1 MGRADAMN
9 AYLANSDELLLL
21 ERKLWSEGFVF
32 VAGIDEAGRGPL
44 AGPVVAA
51 AVCFKRDELIPRV
64 FDSKQVAESER
75 LAMREAILAAP
86 GVRYAIIEVGPE
98 KIDELNILRATDLAM
113 REAASALGE
122 VDFLLVDGRPVPY
135 LPKPSKS
142 VVKGDAKSASIAAA
156 SILAKVY
163 RDELMLE
170 MAGRYPGYG
179 FELHKGYGTVMHLEA
194 LRRLGPCAIHR
205 KSFGPV
211 RDLIEPPPEQ
221 PELF

>member
-1 MGRADAMN
+1 MN

-51 AVCFKRDELIPRV
+51 AVCFRREERIPRV
-64 FDSKQVAESER
+64 FDSKQVAEGER
-75 LAMREAILAAP
+75 LAMREAILATP
-86 GVRYAIIEVGPE
+86 GVRYAVIEVGPE

-163 RDELMLE
+163 RDELMTG
-170 MAGRYPGYG
+170 MAERYPGYG
-179 FELHKGYGTVMHLEA
+179 FELHKGYGTAMHLEA

-205 KSFGPV
+205 RSFGPV

>member
-1 MGRADAMN
+1 MN

-51 AVCFKRDELIPRV
+51 AVCFNREEPIPRV
-64 FDSKQVAESER
+64 FDSKQVVESER

-163 RDELMLE
+163 RDELMVE

-179 FELHKGYGTVMHLEA
+179 FELHKGYGTAMHLEA

>member
-1 MGRADAMN
+1 MN
-9 AYLANSDELLLL
+9 AYLANNDELLLL

-51 AVCFKRDELIPRV
+51 AVCFNRDEPVPRV
-64 FDSKQVAESER
+64 FDSKQVTERDR
-75 LAMREAILAAP
+75 LAMREAILSAP
-86 GVRYAIIEVGPE
+86 GVRYAVIEVGPE
-98 KIDELNILRATDLAM
+98 RVDELNILRATDLAM
-113 REAASALGE
+113 REAALALGG

-142 VVKGDAKSASIAAA
+142 VVGGDAKSASIAAA

-163 RDELMLE
+163 RDELMVV

-179 FELHKGYGTVMHLEA
+179 FELHKGYGTAMHLEA

>member
-1 MGRADAMN
+1 MN

-51 AVCFKRDELIPRV
+51 AVCFKQEERIPRV
-64 FDSKQVAESER
+64 FDSKQVAEGDR
-75 LAMREAILAAP
+75 LAMREAILATP
-86 GVRYAIIEVGPE
+86 GVRYAVIEVGAE

-163 RDELMLE
+163 RDELMTA
-170 MAGRYPGYG
+170 MAERYPGYG
-179 FELHKGYGTVMHLEA
+179 FELHKGYGTAMHLEA

-221 PELF
+221 PERF

>member
-1 MGRADAMN
+1 MRMN
-9 AYLANSDELLLL
+9 AYLAKTDELLLL

-51 AVCFKRDELIPRV
+51 AVCFDRDRPIPRV
-64 FDSKQVAESER
+64 FDSKQVSEADR
-75 LAMREAILAAP
+75 LAMRDAVLEAP
-86 GVRYAIIEVGPE
+86 GVRYKVVEVPAE

-113 REAASALGE
+113 REAASGLGE

-163 RDELMLE
+163 RDELMVTFAEL
-170 MAGRYPGYG
+170 YPGYG
-179 FELHKGYGTVMHLEA
+179 FELHKGYGTAMHLDA
-194 LRRLGPCAIHR
+194 LRRLGPCGIHR
-205 KSFGPV
+205 RSFAPV
-211 RDLIEPPPEQ
+211 RRLIEPPPEQ
-221 PELF
+221 PELW

>member
-1 MGRADAMN
+1 MN

-51 AVCFKRDELIPRV
+51 AVCFRREERIPRV
-64 FDSKQVAESER
+64 FDSKQVAEGER
-75 LAMREAILAAP
+75 LLMREAILATP
-86 GVRYAIIEVGPE
+86 GVRYAVVEVGPE

-135 LPKPSKS
+135 LPKPSKA

-163 RDELMLE
+163 RDELMTG
-170 MAGRYPGYG
+170 MAERYPGYG
-179 FELHKGYGTVMHLEA
+179 FELHKGYGTAMHLEA

-205 KSFGPV
+205 RSFGPV

>member
-1 MGRADAMN
+1 MN

-51 AVCFKRDELIPRV
+51 AVCFNREEPIPRV
-64 FDSKQVAESER
+64 FDSKQVAEGDR

-135 LPKPSKS
+135 LPRPSKS

-163 RDELMLE
+163 RDELMME

-179 FELHKGYGTVMHLEA
+179 FELHKGYGTAMHLEA

>member
-51 AVCFKRDELIPRV
+51 AVCFRREERIPRV
-64 FDSKQVAESER
+64 FDSKQVAEGDR
-75 LAMREAILAAP
+75 LAMREAILATP
-86 GVRYAIIEVGPE
+86 GVRYAVIEVGPE

-163 RDELMLE
+163 RDELMTG
-170 MAGRYPGYG
+170 MAERYPGYG
-179 FELHKGYGTVMHLEA
+179 FELHKGYGTAMHLEA

-205 KSFGPV
+205 RSFGPV